1 MRDAR
6 DAEDALLLERGEH
19 EELLAAYVATIR
31 DVCLAR
37 IRNEDGYDVAQNVV
51 LRLWAELQRGK
62 RYAVPFRVV
71 VFNVIGWTV
80 KEHFQGASTAV
91 PLPEG
96 WDPATWDNG
105 YDAFEQDF
113 DLERLFA
120 DLPPRERDVA
130 TLRYVDGL
138 EHDQIAE
145 RLGIARNAVDQ
156 ALWRAHGKL
165 KEAVGA
171 G

>member
-1 MRDAR
+1 
-6 DAEDALLLERGEH
+6 
-19 EELLAAYVATIR
+19 
-31 DVCLAR
+31 
-37 IRNEDGYDVAQNVV
+37 
-51 LRLWAELQRGK
+51 
-62 RYAVPFRVV
+62 
-71 VFNVIGWTV
+71 
-80 KEHFQGASTAV
+80 V

-165 KEAVGA
+165 KEAVSA
-171 G
+171 S